1 MNINKIL
8 SIFLMLLI
16 LLPGCYEPAA
26 EKNADEFY
34 GIDIDSKD
42 VPMFTLITENGTQ
55 FNLSEYEGKVV
66 VISFL
71 FTRCPDVCP
80 VVVQSLKWLSQQFP
94 DEYKS
99 ELEILAVTVDP
110 WLDTPESMKQW
121 KENMSADWN
130 FLSWNVDPDNDGTW
144 NPEEMAVMEEVWGAF
159 DVGLQTYK
167 ANGTNNSET
176 SGRHHPFEYFIDHTT
191 STFIL
196 DKNLKQRIE
205 WMDLDWVPELVEK
218 DVRKLLDEEVN

>member
-1 MNINKIL
+1 MYL
-8 SIFLMLLI
+8 YIFLSVFLISLI
-16 LLPGCYEPAA
+16 LLPGCYEPAV
-26 EKNADEFY
+26 EQNKDVFY

-42 VPMFTLITENGTQ
+42 VPMFTLITENGTE

-130 FLSWNVDPDNDGTW
+130 FLSWDVDPDNDGAF
-144 NPEEMAVMEEVWGAF
+144 NPEEIAVMEEIWGAF
-159 DVGLQTYK
+159 GVGLETYK
-167 ANGTNNSET
+167 ANETNSSET
-176 SGRHHPFEYFIDHTT
+176 SGRHHPYEYFIDHTT

-196 DKNLKQRIE
+196 DKSLKQRIE

-218 DVRKLLDEEVN
+218 DVRKLLDE

>member
-1 MNINKIL
+1 MINKKYISIL
-8 SIFLMLLI
+8 IITLF
-16 LLPGCYEPAA
+16 LLPGCFQGAVE
-26 EKNADEFY
+26 ENKDVFF
-34 GIDIDSKD
+34 GIDIESKD
-42 VPMFTLITENGTQ
+42 VPIFTLINENKTE

-66 VISFL
+66 VVSFV

-99 ELEILAVTVDP
+99 ELEILAITVDP
-110 WLDTPESMKQW
+110 WLDTPEAMGQW

-130 FLSWNVDPDNDGTW
+130 FLSWDVDPDKDGAF
-144 NPEEMAVMEEVWGAF
+144 NPEEIAVMEEIWGAF
-159 DVGLQTYK
+159 GVGLQTYK
-167 ANGTNNSET
+167 ASEANNSNT

-196 DKNLKQRIE
+196 DKNLKQRVE
-205 WMDLDWVPELVEK
+205 WMDLDWIPELVVE
-218 DVRKLLDEEVN
+218 DVKILLAE